1 MTPPK
6 PLKNALIVL
15 LTYVCVVLIMRYRR
29 DGMDWGPAL
38 LIGLLVTPLALLLS
52 AGRERLMA
60 KATRAGR
67 RARARRG
74 GEAAE

>member
-1 MTPPK
+1 MTLPK
-6 PLKNALIVL
+6 SLKNALIVV
-15 LTYVCVVLIMRYRR
+15 LTCVCVVLIMRYRR

-52 AGRERLMA
+52 EGRDRLMA
-60 KATRAGR
+60 KATSAGR
-67 RARARRG
+67 RARARRR

>member
-1 MTPPK
+1 MTLPK

-60 KATRAGR
+60 KATSAGR
-67 RARARRG
+67 RTRRG
-74 GEAAE
+74 GEVAE